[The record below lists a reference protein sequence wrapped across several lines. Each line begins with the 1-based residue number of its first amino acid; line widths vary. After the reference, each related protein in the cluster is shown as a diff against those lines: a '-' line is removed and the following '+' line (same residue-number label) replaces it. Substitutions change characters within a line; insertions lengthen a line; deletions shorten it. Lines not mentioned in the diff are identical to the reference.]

1 MAAYDLD
8 NAIRAYCDAITLN
21 PEDYRAY
28 SKAGIALWE
37 KDYLEEALVSFHKAI
52 DLNPDNE
59 YAQNNLGILYLDGLG
74 DAEEA
79 LEYFETAV
87 ELNPSYTL
95 AYFNA
100 GRASQAMGF
109 INDAANY
116 YQMAIDLNKIT
127 QDLDEEDIVNR
138 LHRLFDI

>member
-1 MAAYDLD
+1 M
-8 NAIRAYCDAITLN
+8 
-21 PEDYRAY
+21 
-28 SKAGIALWE
+28 
-37 KDYLEEALVSFHKAI
+37 
-52 DLNPDNE
+52 
-59 YAQNNLGILYLDGLG
+59 GILYLDGLG

-127 QDLDEEDIVNR
+127 QDLDEEDIQTR
-138 LHRLFDI
+138 LHKLFDI

>member
-1 MAAYDLD
+1 MYA
-8 NAIRAYCDAITLN
+8 
-21 PEDYRAY
+21 
-28 SKAGIALWE
+28 KVE

-52 DLNPDNE
+52 DLNPENE

-79 LEYFETAV
+79 LEYFETAI

-100 GRASQAMGF
+100 ARASQAMGF

-116 YQMAIDLNKIT
+116 YQMSIDLNKIT
-127 QDLDEEDIVNR
+127 QDLDEDDIRTR

>member
-21 PEDYRAY
+21 PDDYRGY

-52 DLNPDNE
+52 DINPDNE

-127 QDLDEEDIVNR
+127 QDLDEEDITNR